1 MLKNL
6 TNISKD
12 TDFLKGTTILFH
24 KPIGWTSFDLVKKVR
39 NIIKSNKKIKK
50 IKVGHA
56 GTLDPLADG
65 LLIICTGRFT
75 KKIEEIQQQQKIY
88 TGEITLGGTTPSFD
102 RETEIN
108 KTFETSHITEKLLI
122 ESCKTFEGKIMQKP
136 PIFSALKREGKR
148 LYQHA
153 RQGTYIEIKA
163 REVNIEKFE
172 ITSIN
177 IPKIEFRVICSKGTY
192 IRSLANDF
200 GEKLKCGAYLSKL
213 RRVQIGKFKLDEA
226 FTINNFQEK
235 ILKQKIT

>member
-75 KKIEEIQQQQKIY
+75 KKIEEIQKQKKIY

-122 ESCKTFEGKIMQKP
+122 ESCIKLSLKISFESSIAMFSLPLDLIYLRLLKIAEEDF
-136 PIFSALKREGKR
+136 PIFEVINERFLPSR
-148 LYQHA
+148 LA
-153 RQGTYIEIKA
+153 S
-163 REVNIEKFE
+163 FE
-172 ITSIN
+172 
-177 IPKIEFRVICSKGTY
+177 
-192 IRSLANDF
+192 
-200 GEKLKCGAYLSKL
+200 
-213 RRVQIGKFKLDEA
+213 
-226 FTINNFQEK
+226 
-235 ILKQKIT
+235 